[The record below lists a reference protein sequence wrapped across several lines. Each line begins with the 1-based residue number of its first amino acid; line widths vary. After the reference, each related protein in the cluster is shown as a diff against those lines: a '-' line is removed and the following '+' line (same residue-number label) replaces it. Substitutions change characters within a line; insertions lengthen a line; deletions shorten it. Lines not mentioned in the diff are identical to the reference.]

1 MGMGLCPTRAS
12 RAREPRYYAP
22 EGRQRYAFTSVQDTF
37 QEVRD
42 NHWEEVQITL
52 KELDGTLVQFQSN
65 SQCVIQLH
73 FKKD

>member
-1 MGMGLCPTRAS
+1 MRLKEDSAMRLLPFKK
-12 RAREPRYYAP
+12 PFKRYETIIGKKYK
-22 EGRQRYAFTSVQDTF
+22 
-37 QEVRD
+37 
-42 NHWEEVQITL
+42 ITL